1 MVTSSVED
9 QQVLDQMSRL
19 LASSLFRPSQVLCDF
34 LKYIVTETL
43 EGRGNFLK
51 EYTVG
56 VNALVKKSFN
66 PQSDA
71 SVRIHAGRLR
81 KLLDQ
86 YYQTEGK
93 LDPIHISLPKGTYV
107 PVFELQTKKAWNG
120 SEIYRAQ
127 SPTVAV
133 IPFSAVEPTLDG
145 AIAEGL
151 SNQISTDLTAFS
163 EISVVSY
170 FSSRKLASQESDP
183 GKIGEILDASYL
195 ITGTVQTIGS
205 RIRIHVQLTALK
217 QMQQIWANS
226 YERNRDELDSFTI
239 MDDIVK
245 HVTNQIAGTHGIL
258 IRHLVKIPSD
268 QRLLDINWY
277 DAVFWYYYLV
287 NEVNELNEEVFR
299 KALHSIQVSVESNK
313 HSALNWAILSETY
326 VAGYF
331 FKFNCETEDPLKEAV
346 RCGQTALQLDGR
358 CDHAYQSLCLA
369 WLFQKKKEEC
379 VKTAEQW
386 ISLNSNMAGVQGGIG
401 FCLICCGEYE
411 KGYGM
416 LNDSIQLN
424 PFYQW
429 WFNAGL
435 SIYYFN
441 REEWDEAYYWAQKMQ
456 PRHMPWALILM
467 TAAASNQ
474 GKKKE
479 ADRLREELHKH
490 ITMQELKPAIYSFIL
505 DVRVCERLYESIK
518 QP

>member
-1 MVTSSVED
+1 MTPLNIGD
-9 QQVLDQMSRL
+9 QQVLEHMNKL
-19 LASSLFRPSQVLCDF
+19 LASPLFKASQILCDF
-34 LKYIVTETL
+34 LKYIVVETIH
-43 EGRGNFLK
+43 GRGNFLK

-56 VNALVKKSFN
+56 VNALVKKDFN

-81 KLLDQ
+81 RLLNQ

-93 LDPIHISLPKGTYV
+93 QETIRIVLPKGTYV
-107 PVFELQTKKAWNG
+107 PVFQLARDTETD
-120 SEIYRAQ
+120 SDFYTPPT
-127 SPTVAV
+127 PTVAV
-133 IPFSAVEPTLDG
+133 IPFSVMEPSGD
-145 AIAEGL
+145 APIAEGL

-163 EISVVSY
+163 ELSVISY
-170 FSSRKLASQESDP
+170 FSSRKLASQETDP
-183 GKIGEILDASYL
+183 AKIGEILDASYL
-195 ITGTVQTIGS
+195 ITGNVQTIGS
-205 RIRIHVQLTALK
+205 RIRINVQLTSVK
-217 QMQQIWANS
+217 KMQQIWANT
-226 YERNRDELDSFTI
+226 YERNREDLDSFTI

-245 HVTNQIAGTHGIL
+245 HVVNQIAGTHGIL

-299 KALHSIQVSVESNK
+299 KALHSIRVSVESNK

-346 RCGQTALQLDGR
+346 RCGQTALQLDAR

-369 WLFQKKKEEC
+369 WLFRKKKEEC
-379 VKTAEQW
+379 IRTAEQW
-386 ISLNSNMAGVQGGIG
+386 MSLNSNMAGVQGGIG
-401 FCLICCGEYE
+401 FCLICCGEFE
-411 KGYGM
+411 KGYSM

-441 REEWDEAYYWAQKMQ
+441 REEWDEACYWAQKMQ
-456 PRHMPWALILM
+456 PRHIPWALILM
-467 TAAASNQ
+467 TAAASKQ
-474 GKKKE
+474 GKKKNTE
-479 ADRLREELHKH
+479 MLREELQNH

-505 DVRVCERLYESIK
+505 DDRVCEKLYESIRK
-518 QP
+518 P